1 MSIGVPILFAHT
13 AGAQWAPTGLDNGD
27 VVALAASDSAI
38 FAGTNT
44 MSGVFLS
51 ANHGVSWTAADSGLK
66 NIYVMSFTVSNG
78 TIFAEWNGVFLS
90 ANNGASWTQ
99 IFTDPHNVGVSSL
112 AVSGNNLF
120 AGTRGDGIYLSTGN
134 DKTWIAADSGLTDL
148 TDSNVLSLGVSG
160 GNVLAGTAG
169 GVFLSANNGASW
181 TAADSG
187 LPKNAI
193 VQSFVVNG
201 GDIFAGTEGNG
212 IFLSANNGT
221 SWTAVNA
228 GLRNTTVQSL
238 AVGGGAIFAGTYSGG
253 VFLSVNNGASWTAAD
268 SGLTNLDILSLA
280 VSGGYVF
287 AGTDSAGVW
296 CRPLSD
302 MISGVIYDKPQQTML
317 NRENLRIASPSHGNP
332 VAIIEFSL
340 PYSDHVTVSIYNLS
354 GHEIAS
360 LVNTNLGQGHHSI
373 PWNTRDLATGCYTVR
388 LQAGANTCVKSVPIF
403 R

>member
-13 AGAQWAPTGLDNGD
+13 AGAQWAPTSLDNGV

-38 FAGTNT
+38 FAGINA
-44 MSGVFLS
+44 MGGVFLS
-51 ANHGVSWTAADSGLK
+51 ANHGVNWTAADSGLR

-78 TIFAEWNGVFLS
+78 TIFAEWEGVFLS

-99 IFTDPHNVGVSSL
+99 IFTDPHDFGVSSL
-112 AVSGNNLF
+112 TVNGDNLL

-134 DKTWIAADSGLTDL
+134 DKTWIAADSGL

-193 VQSFVVNG
+193 VLSFVVNG

-228 GLRNTTVQSL
+228 GLRNTIVQSL
-238 AVGGGAIFAGTYSGG
+238 AVGGGAIFAGTYDG

-280 VSGGYVF
+280 VSGGYLF

-296 CRPLSD
+296 RRPLSD
-302 MISGVIYDKPQQTML
+302 MISGVIDDKPQQTML

-332 VAIIEFSL
+332 VATIEFSL

-360 LVNTNLGQGHHSI
+360 LVNTNLGQGSHSI
-373 PWNTRDLATGCYTVR
+373 PWNTRNLAAGCYTVR

-403 R
+403 